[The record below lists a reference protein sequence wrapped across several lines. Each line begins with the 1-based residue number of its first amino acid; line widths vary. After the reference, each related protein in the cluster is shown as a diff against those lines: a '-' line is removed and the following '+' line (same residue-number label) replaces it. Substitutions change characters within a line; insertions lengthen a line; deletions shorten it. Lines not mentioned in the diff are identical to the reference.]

1 MGNAH
6 GELNEDE
13 MPPGIPKKYV
23 EQEKKKKKDERMR
36 MNVSLPTMLSDAGLR
51 MYRDALIPEDSL
63 KAAKRLSEKREYVN
77 QESLVAAEIGNCKNK
92 SQLLEVFLKHYK
104 ILENLYLDPALDVAL
119 SQIRKDLTREVVE
132 LNGTVFA
139 DHTKNTGDLEMLED
153 LIKRSLIYDLIQS
166 GSKPKVAK
174 PRDVAD
180 EPPRPVEAPPTAPPR
195 AQRRLT
201 RNFMQEVDEKLHA
214 ILKALSRT
222 NSGADSYDK
231 VLTLFGLG
239 GTFLVKP
246 SALRNKPTKI
256 MFSGSTNECII
267 QCYNNYDVIFLDE
280 NHSPLSGANNVLLVE
295 TRLVEVLNLAD
306 DGCDD
311 SSRHRYRGST
321 RVLSITLPS
330 VQMEMLERQLEIQAT
345 LRIYGNVYSPPSR
358 AVMWLLRQYDIVHEF
373 ERVDVWKGEAHT
385 DEFKKLNPTCSI
397 PVMSHGDFTIFQAHS
412 IMKYITDFYDLP
424 DHFKTMKLIERS
436 PSLKRATALSFSAAR
451 AQGGGHDSQRV
462 EESTEGTLDSALDLL
477 NSLLS
482 ENEFIGGD
490 NYCLADLTAICEIE
504 QIEANK
510 RASIG
515 YNIRPKST
523 AVRRHFDRWLETMR
537 SLPHMADMQNEMIDV
552 HTSVNRANKGFFS
565 RLQTSAIDS

>member
-1 MGNAH
+1 M
-6 GELNEDE
+6 
-13 MPPGIPKKYV
+13 
-23 EQEKKKKKDERMR
+23 
-36 MNVSLPTMLSDAGLR
+36 S
-51 MYRDALIPEDSL
+51 
-63 KAAKRLSEKREYVN
+63 
-77 QESLVAAEIGNCKNK
+77 
-92 SQLLEVFLKHYK
+92 
-104 ILENLYLDPALDVAL
+104 
-119 SQIRKDLTREVVE
+119 
-132 LNGTVFA
+132 
-139 DHTKNTGDLEMLED
+139 
-153 LIKRSLIYDLIQS
+153 
-166 GSKPKVAK
+166 
-174 PRDVAD
+174 
-180 EPPRPVEAPPTAPPR
+180 R
-195 AQRRLT
+195 A
-201 RNFMQEVDEKLHA
+201 
-214 ILKALSRT
+214 
-222 NSGADSYDK
+222 
-231 VLTLFGLG
+231 
-239 GTFLVKP
+239 
-246 SALRNKPTKI
+246 
-256 MFSGSTNECII
+256 
-267 QCYNNYDVIFLDE
+267 
-280 NHSPLSGANNVLLVE
+280 
-295 TRLVEVLNLAD
+295 
-306 DGCDD
+306 
-311 SSRHRYRGST
+311 
-321 RVLSITLPS
+321 
-330 VQMEMLERQLEIQAT
+330 

-424 DHFKTMKLIERS
+424 DHLYSRESLERRTHVDAWLGWQHLNIRSSDDPLMRSKTMKLIERS